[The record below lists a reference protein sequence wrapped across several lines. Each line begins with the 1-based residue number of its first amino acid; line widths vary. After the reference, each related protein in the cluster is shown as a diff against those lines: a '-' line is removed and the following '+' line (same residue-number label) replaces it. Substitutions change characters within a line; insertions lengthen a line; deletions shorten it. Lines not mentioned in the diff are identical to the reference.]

1 VGEKLK
7 VGIQTNKK
15 KTKDLSGKFGP
26 VTARVLADGGA
37 EIIYTANIKDFKIF
51 DFIEA
56 INPFEPIANLQ
67 SINEQDVAA
76 VCKVLRSDW
85 LTTGPKVQEFERAI
99 AN

>member
-1 VGEKLK
+1 MEQHEYIGEIL
-7 VGIQTNKK
+7 
-15 KTKDLSGKFGP
+15 P
-26 VTARVLADGGA
+26 DGR
-37 EIIYTANIKDFKIF
+37 
-51 DFIEA
+51 IEA

-85 LTTGPKVQEFERAI
+85 LTTGPKVQEFEQAI